1 MSTNGCKQTLSQLDQ
16 DSYVGVMQSLCA
28 VAAGQPTCY
37 TASYQAVI
45 DFAGIS
51 TAAAAGSASVGCES
65 LALQYSNTTSSII
78 NQLCTMQSSVSSQ
91 EVSALNQQSVSIK
104 INATGT
110 VYLDGVNSEQ
120 SMVWN
125 LDSNVSIDTNMITEA
140 VTELSTSVMNDLEL
154 AYTSKTEGVVGG
166 EADTFI
172 NASSTALEQINSNSM
187 IIESTSQIL
196 QSLKAIQE
204 FGFTIEAIGDVYVS
218 DLNITQEMVVT
229 QVIASA
235 IRNIMTNINTT
246 IMENDVLNQIS
257 TDIVTEQIGFQAE
270 NLKNN
275 WLEYAV
281 IGGCIVA
288 GIAAIIGGVVA
299 YNKFKND
306 ADEERE

>member
-1 MSTNGCKQTLSQLDQ
+1 
-16 DSYVGVMQSLCA
+16 
-28 VAAGQPTCY
+28 
-37 TASYQAVI
+37 
-45 DFAGIS
+45 
-51 TAAAAGSASVGCES
+51 
-65 LALQYSNTTSSII
+65 
-78 NQLCTMQSSVSSQ
+78 
-91 EVSALNQQSVSIK
+91 
-104 INATGT
+104 

-299 YNKFKND
+299 YNKFKSKGI
-306 ADEERE
+306 E